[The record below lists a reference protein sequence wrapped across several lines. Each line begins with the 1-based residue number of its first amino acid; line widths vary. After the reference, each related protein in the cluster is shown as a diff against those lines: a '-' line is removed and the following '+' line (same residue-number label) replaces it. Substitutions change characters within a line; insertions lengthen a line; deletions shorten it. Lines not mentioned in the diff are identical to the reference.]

1 MVFTSVQS
9 GHESDRENVVENKS
23 VFEEGESADRRSAVH
38 CNKRC
43 PEDCD
48 GVRRSRLVRV
58 LWIRSIVKCYNL
70 YLERW
75 EIENSIDE
83 VKTHQV
89 EATTVNRPVIFRSKS
104 PERVLQEAHGLIIA
118 YNLIHALIAEGAERA
133 GVEPV
138 RISFVSALARVREAI
153 PRMASA
159 PTRQLPYL
167 YKTLIKRISEAILP
181 ARRARSN
188 PRVVKVKM
196 SAYKLKR
203 SDHAA

>member
-1 MVFTSVQS
+1 MLVIKRKGAETIYLLTSLTDP
-9 GHESDRENVVENKS
+9 GIYRKS
-23 VFEEGESADRRSAVH
+23 ELS
-38 CNKRC
+38 
-43 PEDCD
+43 
-48 GVRRSRLVRV
+48 
-58 LWIRSIVKCYNL
+58 NL

-104 PERVLQEAHGLIIA
+104 PERVLQEANGLIIA

-153 PRMASA
+153 PRMESA

-181 ARRARSN
+181 TRRARSN